1 MQIEKGSRVDR
12 TLEPFQ
18 YTLLLGGYE
27 KLTPRE
33 DEIRSLIF
41 DVQSNIYLGFKVRK
55 VPKAE
60 RLPLDVFDEFIGR
73 FQLSVGIWKLHGV
86 RDVRFIL

>member
-1 MQIEKGSRVDR
+1 M
-12 TLEPFQ
+12 
-18 YTLLLGGYE
+18 
-27 KLTPRE
+27 
-33 DEIRSLIF
+33 RSLFLYI
-41 DVQSNIYLGFKVRK
+41 QSNIYFVFKVRK

-73 FQLSVGIWKLHGV
+73 FQLSVGICKLHGV

>member
-27 KLTPRE
+27 LLNITPY
-33 DEIRSLIF
+33 DLSATGIRHTYASIMLSLG
-41 DVQSNIYLGFKVRK
+41 NLY
-55 VPKAE
+55 
-60 RLPLDVFDEFIGR
+60 
-73 FQLSVGIWKLHGV
+73 
-86 RDVRFIL
+86 